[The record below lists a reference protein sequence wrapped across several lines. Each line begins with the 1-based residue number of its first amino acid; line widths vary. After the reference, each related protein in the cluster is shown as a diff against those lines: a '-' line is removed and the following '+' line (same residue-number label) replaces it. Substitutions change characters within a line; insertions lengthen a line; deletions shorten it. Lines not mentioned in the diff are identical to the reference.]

1 MVHLELLPDHASTTL
16 SRCLCRFNKYMSRRG
31 ITKTFI
37 IDYAKDGTIIRSWK
51 FSQEIRK

>member
-1 MVHLELLPDHASTTL
+1 MVYLELLPDHASTTL
-16 SRCLCRFNKYMSRRG
+16 SRCLCRFNQYMSRRET
-31 ITKTFI
+31 TKTFI